1 MSVPDAPSNLPPAHY
16 FNEDP
21 EVPSARKR
29 IDVSLPDGSF
39 SIETDTGVFSHGRV
53 DSGTKVLLMEAPALP
68 TSGHVL
74 DLGCGDW
81 QFSKF
86 LDLSSVLYLGVDVVD
101 SVIDSNIDLYSAS
114 NIDFISR
121 DIITYEL
128 PQVDLII
135 CKDVLQHLSNRD
147 VISVLIKIIK
157 SSKFALIT
165 NDFNSES
172 TSNID
177 IDNGDYRY
185 LDLTLSP
192 FFLDVVTVLEFKKP
206 GWRPKRTVTF
216 T

>member
-1 MSVPDAPSNLPPAHY
+1 MGNKKVFSKIY
-16 FNEDP
+16 KEDLWQDGSGGGSKVENVGEYVDVLQKYIDKP
-21 EVPSARKR
+21 EVKT
-29 IDVSLPDGSF
+29 V
-39 SIETDTGVFSHGRV
+39 V
-53 DSGTKVLLMEAPALP
+53 
-68 TSGHVL
+68 

-101 SVIDSNIDLYSAS
+101 SVIDSNINLYSAS
-114 NIDFISR
+114 NIDFINR

-165 NDFNSES
+165 NDFNPES

-177 IDNGDYRY
+177 IENGDYRY

-192 FFLDVVTVLEFKKP
+192 FFLDVITVLEFEKP

-216 T
+216 S

>member
-1 MSVPDAPSNLPPAHY
+1 MDNKKVFSKIY
-16 FNEDP
+16 KEDLWQGGSGAGSKLENVKEYVDILQKYIDKP
-21 EVPSARKR
+21 EVK
-29 IDVSLPDGSF
+29 
-39 SIETDTGVFSHGRV
+39 T
-53 DSGTKVLLMEAPALP
+53 
-68 TSGHVL
+68 VL

-101 SVIDSNIDLYSAS
+101 SVIDSNIHLYSAS

-121 DIITYEL
+121 DITTYEL

-135 CKDVLQHLSNRD
+135 CKDVLQHLCNKD
-147 VISVLIKIIK
+147 VISVLVKIIK

-172 TSNID
+172 TGNRD
-177 IDNGDYRY
+177 IENGDYRY

-192 FFLDVVTVLEFKKP
+192 FFLDVITVLEFEKP

-216 T
+216 S

>member
-1 MSVPDAPSNLPPAHY
+1 MGNKKVFSKIY
-16 FNEDP
+16 KED
-21 EVPSARKR
+21 
-29 IDVSLPDGSF
+29 LWQDGSGGG
-39 SIETDTGVFSHGRV
+39 SKIENVREYV
-53 DSGTKVLLMEAPALP
+53 DVLQKYIDKPEIK
-68 TSGHVL
+68 TVI

-177 IDNGDYRY
+177 IENGDYRY

-192 FFLDVVTVLEFKKP
+192 FFLDVVTVLEFEKP

-216 T
+216 S

>member
-1 MSVPDAPSNLPPAHY
+1 MDNKKVFSKIYKEDLW
-16 FNEDP
+16 NEG
-21 EVPSARKR
+21 SG
-29 IDVSLPDGSF
+29 DGSKV
-39 SIETDTGVFSHGRV
+39 ENVREYV
-53 DSGTKVLLMEAPALP
+53 DVLQKYIDKPEIK
-68 TSGHVL
+68 TVI

-165 NDFNSES
+165 NDFNPE
-172 TSNID
+172 NKENKD
-177 IDNGDYRY
+177 IDNGDYRC

-192 FFLDVVTVLEFKKP
+192 FYLDVVTLLESERV
-206 GWRPKRTVTF
+206 GWRQKRTVTF
-216 T
+216 S

>member
-1 MSVPDAPSNLPPAHY
+1 MGNKKVFSKIY
-16 FNEDP
+16 KEDLWQDGSGGGSKVENVGEYVDVLQKYIDKP
-21 EVPSARKR
+21 EVKT
-29 IDVSLPDGSF
+29 V
-39 SIETDTGVFSHGRV
+39 V
-53 DSGTKVLLMEAPALP
+53 
-68 TSGHVL
+68 

-121 DIITYEL
+121 DITTYEV

-135 CKDVLQHLSNRD
+135 CKDVLQHLCNKD
-147 VISVLIKIIK
+147 VISVLVKIIK

-165 NDFNSES
+165 NDFYPES

-177 IDNGDYRY
+177 IDNGGYRY

-192 FFLDVVTVLEFKKP
+192 FFLDVITVLEFEKP

-216 T
+216 S

>member
-1 MSVPDAPSNLPPAHY
+1 MDNKKVFSKIYKEDLW
-16 FNEDP
+16 NEG
-21 EVPSARKR
+21 SG
-29 IDVSLPDGSF
+29 DGSK
-39 SIETDTGVFSHGRV
+39 IENVREYV
-53 DSGTKVLLMEAPALP
+53 DVLQKYIDKPEIK
-68 TSGHVL
+68 TVI

-177 IDNGDYRY
+177 IENGDYRY

-192 FFLDVVTVLEFKKP
+192 FFLDVVTVLEFEKP

-216 T
+216 S

>member
-1 MSVPDAPSNLPPAHY
+1 MDNKKVFSKIYKEGLW
-16 FNEDP
+16 NEG
-21 EVPSARKR
+21 SG
-29 IDVSLPDGSF
+29 DGSK
-39 SIETDTGVFSHGRV
+39 IENVREYV
-53 DSGTKVLLMEAPALP
+53 DVLQKYIDKPEIK
-68 TSGHVL
+68 TVI

-177 IDNGDYRY
+177 IENGDYRY

-192 FFLDVVTVLEFKKP
+192 FFLDVVTVLEFEKP

-216 T
+216 S

>member
-1 MSVPDAPSNLPPAHY
+1 MSNRKVFSKIYKEGLW
-16 FNEDP
+16 NEG
-21 EVPSARKR
+21 SG
-29 IDVSLPDGSF
+29 DGSK
-39 SIETDTGVFSHGRV
+39 IENVREYV
-53 DSGTKVLLMEAPALP
+53 DVLQKYIDKPEIK
-68 TSGHVL
+68 TVI

-177 IDNGDYRY
+177 IENGDYRY

-192 FFLDVVTVLEFKKP
+192 FFLDVVTVLEFEKP

>member
-1 MSVPDAPSNLPPAHY
+1 MSNK
-16 FNEDP
+16 
-21 EVPSARKR
+21 EVFSK
-29 IDVSLPDGSF
+29 IYKEGLWQGGSGDGSK
-39 SIETDTGVFSHGRV
+39 IENVREYV
-53 DSGTKVLLMEAPALP
+53 DVLQKYIDKPEIK
-68 TSGHVL
+68 TVI

-165 NDFNSES
+165 NDFNPES

-177 IDNGDYRY
+177 IENGDYRY

-216 T
+216 S